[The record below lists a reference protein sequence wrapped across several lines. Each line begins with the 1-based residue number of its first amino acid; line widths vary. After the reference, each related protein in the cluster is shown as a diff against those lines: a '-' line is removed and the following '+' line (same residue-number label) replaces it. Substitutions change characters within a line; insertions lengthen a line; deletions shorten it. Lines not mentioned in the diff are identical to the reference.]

1 MPQSKSTAPS
11 VLEVIKSVKKGKL
24 LPVYYLFGDDT
35 FNLDYTVDAI
45 TEAVNPLIL
54 SDFDKEIC
62 YSEDRNLQDVLNAAS
77 AFPFGSKK
85 KLIIYKE
92 AEKAKDKKLL
102 EGYISSPTEF
112 TVLVFVHNGKITNLT
127 SSPFNLL
134 LKNNFIFEAKELR
147 GDYLVDWTINWI
159 NSKGKNISNDNAI
172 FLTEI
177 CGENRLIIESQVE
190 KILAY
195 LSDKSEITFD
205 IIQKVTSDS
214 EQYNIFDLQE
224 AIFKKDTAKALKIA
238 FNMIDKGENAV
249 LIVSMLTKA
258 FIALSQVKELKD
270 KNTPDTEIAKI
281 AGVPYFT
288 VKNFKIASTLFSQ
301 GELEKTAEALLK
313 ADVSIKTTSIDQK
326 SIIALLIAEII

>member
-11 VLEVIKSVKKGKL
+11 VLEVIKSVKKGKF
-24 LPVYYLFGDDT
+24 LPIYYLFGDDT

-45 TEAVNPLIL
+45 TEAVNPLII
-54 SDFDKEIC
+54 SDFDKEIS
-62 YSEDRNLQDVLNAAS
+62 YSEDRDLQDVLNAAY
-77 AFPFGSKK
+77 AFPFGSQK

-92 AEKAKDKKLL
+92 AEKSKDKKLL
-102 EGYISSPTEF
+102 EGYISSPAEF
-112 TVLVFVHNGKITNLT
+112 TVLVLVHNGKITNLT

-134 LKNNFIFEAKELR
+134 LENDFIFEAKELR
-147 GDYLVDWTINWI
+147 GNYLVDWTINWI

-195 LSDKSEITFD
+195 LGDKTEITLD
-205 IIQKVTSDS
+205 IIQKVASDS

-224 AIFKKDTAKALKIA
+224 AVFKKDIAKALKIA
-238 FNMIDKGENAV
+238 FNMIDKGESAV
-249 LIVSMLTKA
+249 LIISMLTKA

-270 KNTPDTEIAKI
+270 KNTPDAEIAKI

-288 VKNFKIASTLFSQ
+288 VKNYKIASTLFSASD
-301 GELEKTAEALLK
+301 LEKAAEALLK
-313 ADVSIKTTSIDQK
+313 ADVTIKTTSIDQK
-326 SIIALLIAEII
+326 SVIALLIAELI